1 MDFSIIIVSHN
12 RKEELKQTLDIIN
25 LIRDKSR
32 CEIIVHLDGCSDGSS
47 DLVNQ
52 YLDINWSFSDERIGA
67 SPSRNIAFNLANG
80 DILIGLDDDS
90 HPIGCDFFDVINE
103 IFLKNDKVGILAMEE
118 IRIPGWQDDE
128 LGQANSELEEYLTN
142 EFIGCGFAIR
152 REVYSQITGF
162 PIWMTIYGEEACVS
176 IEVLNINY
184 KILFSNRVRV
194 IHRLDRGKRKAHG
207 LDILRFRKQI
217 VNTAGYYI
225 IYHPNPLRKIP
236 RLLTHNFLKYALI
249 NMLYFTHY
257 FRAISQLIWKT
268 PFFLKHRSPVK
279 KSTIEKIYSLPSIRY

>member
-12 RKEELKQTLDIIN
+12 RHEELKQTLDLIN

-32 CEIIVHLDGCSDGSS
+32 CEIIVHLDGCSDDSR
-47 DLVNQ
+47 LMVNQ
-52 YLDINWSFSDERIGA
+52 YFDVNWSFSYERIGA
-67 SPSRNIAFNLANG
+67 SPSRNIAFNLAKG

-90 HPIGCDFFDVINE
+90 HPIGSDFFDVIND

-118 IRIPGWQDDE
+118 IRIPGFQGDE
-128 LGQANSELEEYLTN
+128 RIKANSKVEEYLTN

-152 REVYSQITGF
+152 REVYSRISGF
-162 PIWMTIYGEEACVS
+162 PKWMTIYGEEACVS
-176 IEVLNINY
+176 IEVLNFNY

-194 IHRLDRGKRKAHG
+194 IHRLDRGKRKTLG
-207 LDILRFRKQI
+207 LDIMRFRQQI

-225 IYHPNPLRKIP
+225 IYYPNPLRKIP
-236 RLLTHNFLKYALI
+236 RLLIHNFLKYAFI
-249 NMLYFTHY
+249 NNLYFTQY
-257 FRAISQLIWKT
+257 FKAISQIIWKT
-268 PFFLKHRSPVK
+268 PFFLRFRSPVK